1 MIRPDRI
8 GHVAIR
14 VRDLERSRKFYTEV
28 LGLQYAALGGQRI
41 ET

>member
-14 VRDLERSRKFYTEV
+14 VRDLERSRKFYTE
-28 LGLQYAALGGQRI
+28 GICGHTSRR
-41 ET
+41 